1 MRLAGCF
8 LRSIFGA
15 ALLLSAARAGS
26 AAVDPPS
33 RTRLNSSVQR
43 LQRSPLSIIGS
54 NPREVE
60 IGGYAQIRLSRPPF
74 SSNIIL
80 TVGGIPV
87 DATGSTDGLWWK
99 FRVPTELPRGK
110 ALPIV
115 VRDSIFPSQSFDGLV
130 ILPLRVLAVRPA
142 QATVEAKVTLVLSGQ
157 HPRIGEARVW
167 FDTLQ
172 AAVESS
178 QADTVVVIVPAGLKV
193 NAIPRILVVIN
204 TDEAVAQQPFRIMGA
219 TTWISDPFGVLS
231 SSPLLLALLAATLIL
246 LAMVGFFLARQRWM
260 MRAYSLESARSPDPK
275 SAPAVHDGSP
285 AAPPVAPREM
295 DLGLPDLKIPDD
307 LVEACVRGD
316 CVLYAGA
323 GLSARAKLP
332 LWRPFITDLLDW
344 SMAQGLV
351 EPEFGR
357 SLHTGLEQ
365 GDVDRVADSLVS
377 QVREKKALEVLSDH
391 IRKEFAG
398 AESGNLSDV
407 HRMLPQI
414 GFGAALT
421 TNFDH
426 LLERAFGGSNRAVSV
441 RLPREVEAIRGDLSQ
456 RRFFIL
462 KLYGDLDRS
471 ESLILSP
478 AQYEEAIQ
486 GDRPFADVM
495 QEIFLTRTILFL
507 GCSLQGMDSYLR
519 GLRFQAMSTP
529 RHYAVIG
536 VADQGWRVVADGLSR
551 RYGIQVLPYAAGDDH
566 VPLPQFVGQLQ
577 QMAASRSAS
586 RGAANAAEFGLGG
599 SSVQAARR
607 PLLRSLE
614 LKNIGPF
621 EQIQLEFNSSWTILL
636 GDNGVGKSTVL
647 KALALAVAGEHAGAL
662 AGRLLKVGTT
672 QGQITLRTTNDQTYV
687 TEIFMNSLGQP
698 EAKSIGARAFGG
710 ETLVLGFPPAR
721 AIAAGPAKAP
731 QGAKGS
737 PSPVPQDVLPIL
749 SGQPDPRILEIKQWI
764 VNLDYLRARSAPD
777 EAKAIQDL
785 LDGYFQGMR
794 TLLDIDIKSWR
805 IADNEVFVTTVDG
818 ELPMDAMSQGTVS
831 IFGWVG
837 AVLQRL
843 FDIQGRPGGTAIAL
857 VDEID
862 AHMHPEWQ
870 QAMVSRLKRAF
881 PDVQFVV
888 TTHSPF
894 LAIGRT
900 ASEII
905 HILRERRTGKL
916 LAESPTYD
924 TTYMGVG
931 NVLVSRLF
939 GLQSKHDLDVQR
951 DLLIRRRLSVKK
963 ALTEQE
969 RAELTRIEASLGN
982 LNPAENIEDPVLKAF
997 VEQFNMR
1004 TRALVTSEVPDAA
1017 EMQRQS
1023 QVANEIIDEI
1033 LKEDESTGKQADAAG
1048 PPRQGGDGGEVKS
1061 S

>member
-1 MRLAGCF
+1 MVF
-8 LRSIFGA
+8 W
-15 ALLLSAARAGS
+15 LLFR
-26 AAVDPPS
+26 
-33 RTRLNSSVQR
+33 
-43 LQRSPLSIIGS
+43 QRSVISQTA
-54 NPREVE
+54 REW
-60 IGGYAQIRLSRPPF
+60 ASQPDARPSPEF
-74 SSNIIL
+74 N
-80 TVGGIPV
+80 
-87 DATGSTDGLWWK
+87 D
-99 FRVPTELPRGK
+99 
-110 ALPIV
+110 
-115 VRDSIFPSQSFDGLV
+115 
-130 ILPLRVLAVRPA
+130 
-142 QATVEAKVTLVLSGQ
+142 
-157 HPRIGEARVW
+157 
-167 FDTLQ
+167 
-172 AAVESS
+172 ES
-178 QADTVVVIVPAGLKV
+178 P
-193 NAIPRILVVIN
+193 
-204 TDEAVAQQPFRIMGA
+204 GA
-219 TTWISDPFGVLS
+219 T
-231 SSPLLLALLAATLIL
+231 
-246 LAMVGFFLARQRWM
+246 
-260 MRAYSLESARSPDPK
+260 
-275 SAPAVHDGSP
+275 PAVPGE
-285 AAPPVAPREM
+285 V
-295 DLGLPDLKIPDD
+295 DLVLPDLQIPDD
-307 LVEACVRGD
+307 LIEVCARGD
-316 CVLYAGA
+316 CVLYVGA
-323 GLSARAKLP
+323 GLSARAGLP
-332 LWRPFITDLLDW
+332 LWRPFITNLLDW
-344 SMAQGLV
+344 STTQGLI
-351 EPEFGR
+351 EPEFSL
-357 SLHTGLEQ
+357 SLHSALEQ

-377 QVREKKALEVLSDH
+377 RVRGKQALDILSEH

-398 AESGNLSDV
+398 AESGTLSDV
-407 HRMLPQI
+407 HSMLPEI

-426 LLERAFGGSNRAVSV
+426 LLERAFGSASRPVSV

-462 KLYGDLDRS
+462 KLYGDVDRS

-507 GCSLQGMDSYLR
+507 GCSLHGMDSYLR
-519 GLRFQAMSTP
+519 GLRFQPMSTP

-536 VADQGWRVVADGLSR
+536 VSDQGWRVVADGLAR
-551 RYGIQVLPYAAGDDH
+551 RYGIKVLPYAAGHDH
-566 VPLPQFVGQLQ
+566 APLPRFVGGLQ
-577 QMAASRSAS
+577 QAVASRSAS
-586 RGAANAAEFGLGG
+586 RSAADAALSGPG
-599 SSVQAARR
+599 SPAVPAARR
-607 PLLRSLE
+607 PFLRSLE

-621 EQIQLEFNSSWTILL
+621 EQIQLEFNSGWTILL
-636 GDNGVGKSTVL
+636 GDNGVGKSTIL
-647 KALALAVAGEHAGAL
+647 KAIALAVAGEHAGAL

-672 QGQITLRTTNDQTYV
+672 QGQITIRTTSDQTYV
-687 TEIFMNSLGQP
+687 TEIFTNSLGR
-698 EAKSIGARAFGG
+698 ADARSIGARAFGG
-710 ETLVLGFPPAR
+710 EMLVLGFPPAR

-731 QGAKGS
+731 QGAKGGQA
-737 PSPVPQDVLPIL
+737 PVPQDVLPIL

-785 LDGYFQGMR
+785 LHDYFRGMR

-805 IADNEVFVTTVDG
+805 VADNDVLVTTVDG

-837 AVLQRL
+837 ALLQRQ
-843 FDIQGRPGGTAIAL
+843 FDIQGRPGGAAIAL

-870 QAMVSRLKRAF
+870 QAMVSRLKKAF
-881 PDVQFVV
+881 PEVQFIV

-939 GLQSKHDLDVQR
+939 GLQSKHDLEVQR
-951 DLLIRRRLSVKK
+951 DLLIRRRLSVKPV
-963 ALTEQE
+963 LTEQE
-969 RAELTRIEASLGN
+969 RAELTRIETSLGN
-982 LNPAENIEDPVLKAF
+982 LNPAENIEDPALKAF

-1004 TRALVTSEVPDAA
+1004 TRALGTSEVPDAA
-1017 EMQRQS
+1017 EMRRQK

-1033 LKEDESTGKQADAAG
+1033 IQEDDSRGKQADAAS
-1048 PPRQGGDGGEVKS
+1048 PPRQGGGGKVKS